1 MPGRMGNKTRTVQNL
16 QVMKID
22 TTHNLIYVKGAVP
35 GVDDQYVRVTDAIK
49 KGWHQKTFPDPK
61 AVPFPTF
68 MGKAEQREL
77 LMPSQFGTITDP
89 FSRTK
94 REKP

>member
-1 MPGRMGNKTRTVQNL
+1 MGNKTRTVQNL
-16 QVMKID
+16 MVMKID
-22 TTHNLIYVKGAVP
+22 TVHNLIYVKGAVP

-49 KGWHQKTFPDPK
+49 AGWHNKTFPDVK
-61 AVPFPTF
+61 QVPFPTF
-68 MGKAEQREL
+68 MGKSESREL
-77 LMPSQFGTITDP
+77 VLASQFEKQTDP